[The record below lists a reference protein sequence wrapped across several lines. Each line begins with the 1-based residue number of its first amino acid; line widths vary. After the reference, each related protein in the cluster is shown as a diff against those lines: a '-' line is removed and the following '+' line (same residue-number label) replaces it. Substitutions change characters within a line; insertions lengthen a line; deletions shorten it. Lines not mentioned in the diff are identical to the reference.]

1 MKGIT
6 IAMWSGPRSL
16 STALQTQV
24 SSTATKTAFL
34 VELNLSST
42 VRLTDY
48 YIDLEL
54 LHFLLF

>member
-1 MKGIT
+1 M
-6 IAMWSGPRSL
+6 PRSL
-16 STALQTQV
+16 SAGLQTQV

-48 YIDLEL
+48 YINVIYDSNTYKLVV
-54 LHFLLF
+54 LF

>member
-1 MKGIT
+1 M
-6 IAMWSGPRSL
+6 PRSL

-42 VRLTDY
+42 IRLTDY
-48 YIDLEL
+48 YTNVTFDSNTYEAGVL
-54 LHFLLF
+54 FLL